1 MWSVSVLQ
9 IYNQKYFLPSVF
21 DSFLNMLLR
30 MQAKRNT
37 LKMRMLHLMQ
47 QNSLAENAANSEY
60 EMIL

>member
-1 MWSVSVLQ
+1 M
-9 IYNQKYFLPSVF
+9 FLIPVF